1 MKALSLFLTFVAC
14 AFAYCPPPFRWRHF
28 VYAKGHA
35 KVKIQSQEVTKG
47 LRVELVSYYPNDPKN
62 VTALAE
68 ADADDSGFYVIAG
81 SSLVGCYFRK
91 QYALRLYADKL
102 TTFPLEVDKYGK
114 NDRIDVPEE
123 YVLREDQPVKIFEKD
138 IEARIIIVP

>member
-1 MKALSLFLTFVAC
+1 MNLRYLDAHLDATEPFLQIFTF
-14 AFAYCPPPFRWRHF
+14 HF
-28 VYAKGHA
+28 
-35 KVKIQSQEVTKG
+35 SD
-47 LRVELVSYYPNDPKN
+47 PNDPKN